1 MAASSSFSARA
12 LQASGMHSGRSHI
25 SSEEDTDSVRHQDRA
40 TNFGQVAGGF
50 INAFAAAIF
59 IQRATC
65 TLVWDCLQV
74 GERQHLISISRMAD
88 SSCLTHIR
96 AFSAPVIPPLQPS
109 LGFVGVR
116 RFPLGRFARGVRI
129 QRVKDAFFRR
139 QGALEPVFS
148 GLDDMDASAAV
159 ASAEDTAPVGR
170 SLPEIVADLA
180 RHVVMQER
188 RIQAL
193 ERQVRHSG

>member
-12 LQASGMHSGRSHI
+12 LQASGMHSGR
-25 SSEEDTDSVRHQDRA
+25 EDTDSVRHQDRA

-116 RFPLGRFARGVRI
+116 RFPLGRFARGVRV
-129 QRVKDAFFRR
+129 QRAKDAW
-139 QGALEPVFS
+139 ALEPVFS
-148 GLDDMDASAAV
+148 GDASAAV

-180 RHVVMQER
+180 QHVVRQER